1 MPLLTN
7 AGAWRQRLSMHQAFQ
22 ELLLSASLRR
32 FPRERRAVS
41 VSSEEPHR
49 VPRTGPGEDGGELPL
64 HGAQILANLSQGA
77 FLTSPRQTRKMLTVA
92 LGFAS
97 RTKHLF
103 VSTYPG
109 ANIWQARSQR
119 WKSGKQGRKG
129 GRGGG
134 ELLASSK
141 KRALRG
147 AAYIMGPT
155 GALKHLRYGNTN
167 SAS

>member
-1 MPLLTN
+1 MRMAVN
-7 AGAWRQRLSMHQAFQ
+7 F
-22 ELLLSASLRR
+22 R
-32 FPRERRAVS
+32 F
-41 VSSEEPHR
+41 
-49 VPRTGPGEDGGELPL
+49 TGPRSLPTSRTN
-64 HGAQILANLSQGA
+64 GAPQ
-77 FLTSPRQTRKMLTVA
+77 KMLTVV
-92 LGFAS
+92 LGVAS

-109 ANIWQARSQR
+109 ADIWQARPQR
-119 WKSGKQGRKG
+119 R
-129 GRGGG
+129 RRGG

-155 GALKHLRYGNTN
+155 GASKHPRYGNTN